1 MELHIAENLRLLR
14 ARRGDSLEAIA
25 EIIGVSR
32 QAVAKWESGE
42 TYPDIVNCLRL
53 ARLYKISLDELVAVR
68 LQPTPEEGREKI
80 MGMTRLSDTYGLTL
94 PRSIITLFDLQAGE
108 NLLLLAD
115 KQQGI
120 ALVKCPPLEEGEP
133 AAPARN
139 IM

>member
-14 ARRGDSLEAIA
+14 TRRGDSLEAVA

-53 ARLYKISLDELVAVR
+53 ARLYKISLDELVAAQ
-68 LQPTPEEGREKI
+68 LQPAVEEKQEKV
-80 MGMTRLSDTYGLTL
+80 MGMARLSDSYGLTL
-94 PRSIITLFDLQAGE
+94 PQNIVTLFDIQAGE

-120 ALVKCPPLEEGEP
+120 ALVKCPPLEED
-133 AAPARN
+133 APFAPKKS

>member
-14 ARRGDSLEAIA
+14 MRRGDSLETIA

-53 ARLYKISLDELVAVR
+53 ARLYKISLDELVTTH
-68 LQPTPEEGREKI
+68 LQPTEEEGREKV
-80 MGMTRLSDTYGLTL
+80 MGMARLSDTYGLTL
-94 PRSIITLFDLQAGE
+94 PQNIVNLFDIQAGE
-108 NLLLLAD
+108 QMLLLAD

-120 ALVKCPPLEEGEP
+120 ALVKCPPLEGRCSVLPDE
-133 AAPARN
+133 
-139 IM
+139 

>member
-14 ARRGDSLEAIA
+14 SQRGDSLEAIA

-53 ARLYKISLDELVAVR
+53 ARLYKISLDELVSSQ
-68 LQPTPEEGREKI
+68 LQPAIEESRERV
-80 MGMTRLSDTYGLTL
+80 MGMIRLSDSYGLTL
-94 PRSIITLFDLQAGE
+94 PQNLVSLFDIQAGE

-120 ALVKCPPLEEGEP
+120 ALVKCPPLDED
-133 AAPARN
+133 APSTPKN
-139 IM
+139 QIM

>member
-14 ARRGDSLEAIA
+14 ARRGDSLETIA

-32 QAVAKWESGE
+32 QAVAKWEAGE
-42 TYPDIVNCLRL
+42 TYPDIVNCLQL
-53 ARLYKISLDELVAVR
+53 ARLHKISLDELVAVR
-68 LQPTPEEGREKI
+68 LQPTVEESREKI
-80 MGMTRLSDTYGLTL
+80 MGMARLSDTYDLTL
-94 PRSIITLFDLQAGE
+94 PQNIVTLFDIQAGE

-120 ALVKCPPLEEGEP
+120 ALVKCPPLEEGGCT
-133 AAPARN
+133 APEVS